1 MKKLI
6 ALVLALLMVI
16 AMTACGSTPAASD
29 APKTDAPATDA
40 PKTDAPV
47 TDAPATGSGDPVK
60 VVFIPKNLGN
70 PYFEAI
76 NMGFEKAIEE
86 IGADKFEYEFT
97 GRLLLKPQARLS
109 MWTPPFK
116 MARTLSSLRRTPTTR

>member
-16 AMTACGSTPAASD
+16 AMTACGSAPAASE

-40 PKTDAPV
+40 PKTDAPA
-47 TDAPATGSGDPVK
+47 TEAPAGGDGEPVK

-76 NMGFEKAIEE
+76 NLGFEKAIEE

-97 GRLLLKPQARLS
+97 GPATAEATSQIEYVDAAVQNLS
-109 MWTPPFK
+109 
-116 MARTLSSLRRTPTTR
+116 LIHI